1 MSKAKAYELAE
12 KLGVSIE
19 IDYGS
24 CITIESPEFHQLS
37 GADGHCRVYDIA
49 DGITNFFTK
58 KSAWSYVIEDL
69 REGIEPCRV
78 KNCDYCSEARG

>member
-12 KLGVSIE
+12 KLGVTIE
-19 IDYGS
+19 IEYGS
-24 CITIESPEFHQLS
+24 SILIESPDFYQLS
-37 GADGHCRVYDIA
+37 GTDGHCRVYDIA

-69 REGIEPCRV
+69 RAGIEPCAV
-78 KNCDYCSEARG
+78 KGCEYCAEAKG